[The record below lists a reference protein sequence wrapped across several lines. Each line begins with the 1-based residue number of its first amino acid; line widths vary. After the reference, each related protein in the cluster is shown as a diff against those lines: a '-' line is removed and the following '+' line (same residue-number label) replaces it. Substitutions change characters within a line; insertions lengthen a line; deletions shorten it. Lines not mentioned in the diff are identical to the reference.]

1 MGLNCL
7 VGVFFRVKRK
17 RRSHFY
23 HIIINKMLK
32 LTIHLG
38 LFDHLKCDTAIK
50 QIIKIRHITQ
60 KEIRRDML

>member
-1 MGLNCL
+1 
-7 VGVFFRVKRK
+7 
-17 RRSHFY
+17 
-23 HIIINKMLK
+23 MLK

-60 KEIRRDML
+60 KEIRRDMLWVYKGDCPLIWEIFNFSFNDISQN